1 MAAIHDVQV
10 DKMAFPVE
18 LPMLP
23 GNIIAPWLRPV
34 GLLQVM
40 ARLHFDHAVV
50 RRALLHLIGPTGSY
64 CLAKAG
70 LTCRYWYDNYYGF
83 YDGYYCYHYLLLS

>member
-10 DKMAFPVE
+10 DRMTFPVE

-50 RRALLHLIGPTGSY
+50 R
-64 CLAKAG
+64 
-70 LTCRYWYDNYYGF
+70 
-83 YDGYYCYHYLLLS
+83 